1 MIQLDNAKKYKMETD
16 FYSIYTTRG
25 QRKINKMQYVNL
37 LNGSKFVFLIYEQ
50 SSRIYKTCKSK
61 AILAIK
67 MNLI

>member
-37 LNGSKFVFLIYEQ
+37 LNGSKFVFPIYE
-50 SSRIYKTCKSK
+50 
-61 AILAIK
+61 
-67 MNLI
+67 